1 MVIMTETTT
10 IMMKTRWAK
19 YICRDCKD
27 VTRFLFSKDVTYSE
41 AGYEDYYDYED
52 EAGGEYTEGAGYE
65 EYYEEESDNSV
76 QEDPAPDTADTG
88 ETTATPEE
96 SEEPD
101 SYKEKEEES
110 RMEQIVPA
118 EPSTTV
124 TSYYVSRLE
133 DNLFRLLTNDH
144 LIMILKEE
152 EQSRDYENYDGE
164 EDYQPPDET
173 SEDAD
178 TAENRDR
185 DSYDEDPN
193 YTEEEDKYEEPYEES
208 NAEEQEAER

>member
-19 YICRDCKD
+19 NICRDCED

-101 SYKEKEEES
+101 SYNEEEEES

-124 TSYYVSRLE
+124 TSYYVSRIE
-133 DNLFRLLTNDH
+133 ENLFPLL
-144 LIMILKEE
+144 
-152 EQSRDYENYDGE
+152 S
-164 EDYQPPDET
+164 
-173 SEDAD
+173 
-178 TAENRDR
+178 
-185 DSYDEDPN
+185 
-193 YTEEEDKYEEPYEES
+193 
-208 NAEEQEAER
+208 

>member
-19 YICRDCKD
+19 YLRRDCK
-27 VTRFLFSKDVTYSE
+27 VVIRFLFSKDVTYSE

-65 EYYEEESDNSV
+65 EYYEEESDPSV

-88 ETTATPEE
+88 ETTASPEE

-101 SYKEKEEES
+101 SYNEEEEE
-110 RMEQIVPA
+110 EQIVPA

-124 TSYYVSRLE
+124 TSYYVSRIE
-133 DNLFRLLTNDH
+133 ENLFPLL
-144 LIMILKEE
+144 
-152 EQSRDYENYDGE
+152 S
-164 EDYQPPDET
+164 
-173 SEDAD
+173 
-178 TAENRDR
+178 
-185 DSYDEDPN
+185 
-193 YTEEEDKYEEPYEES
+193 
-208 NAEEQEAER
+208 